1 MNKIREGIGDKLGSV
16 LHWTSTFISGLTF
29 ALVYGWKLALVVI
42 AVSPLLVVCGA
53 FMTRV
58 SSFFNLFTNNLLTFI
73 STNATLVCDLS
84 DIKYSACIGNMFRL
98 MNVVILR

>member
-1 MNKIREGIGDKLGSV
+1 VNKIREGIGDKLGSV

-58 SSFFNLFTNNLLTFI
+58 SSFLNLFTDNLLTFVL
-73 STNATLVCDLS
+73 TNATLVCDLS
-84 DIKYSACIGNMFRL
+84 DIKFSVCSGNTFRL
-98 MNVVILR
+98 MNVALR